1 MTNQFIKKTAIL
13 LLCFLSMVSVFSQKK
28 VSYPYQNKQLPV
40 EQRVKDLLSRMSLHD
55 KILQLQHIQDANS
68 IDTFKGESYGLMMN
82 TASTA
87 AEVTNLNIKI
97 QNYLLT
103 KTHFGIPIISCT
115 EAVHGTY
122 QGGATIY
129 PQAIAQGSTFNPD
142 LVVKMMNMIAKDLH
156 AMNIHQVL
164 APDLDIARELR
175 WGRVEETYGED
186 PFLNA
191 TMGIA
196 YVKTAANNNIICT
209 PKHFVAHGTPM
220 AGFNLASVSGGERD
234 LRSIYLYPFE
244 KVIKEAKPL
253 SLMNCYSSYDGVAVA
268 GSKYFMTNILRK
280 ELGFKGYVVSDWG
293 SVEMLKFFHHTAA
306 TNADAAIQAIEAGVD
321 LEAGSNC
328 YLALEKLVKEKKF
341 NVKYIDL
348 AVSRV
353 LYVKFASGL
362 FDHPLNNE
370 IDLATTIHSK
380 ESIELAK
387 EIADE
392 SIVLLSN
399 KHSILPLSP
408 KEYTSIAVI
417 GPNANQFQ
425 PGDYTWSRTTDH
437 GISALKGLQK
447 IVDNKI
453 IINYSKGCDAWS
465 QNKSGFTEAVEA
477 AKKSDVAIIV
487 VGTESGTFTDNTNAT
502 CGEGYDLSD
511 LKLPGVQ
518 EDLIKEIKSTGKP
531 IIVVLISGKPLAIPW
546 IKENADA
553 ILVQWYGGEQQGNA
567 LADVL
572 FGNVNPSGKLNVSF
586 PQSVGHLP
594 CYYNYK
600 PTDKGFYE
608 SPGSIDKPGR
618 DYVFSNSN
626 ALWSFGYG
634 LSYTSFQFIDAT
646 VNKEKV
652 KANDSITIDVKIK
665 NSGNADGK
673 EVIQLYVRD
682 MVSSVVTPIKQL
694 KAFKKIFL
702 KAGEEK
708 FIRLVLPISELALFN
723 QQMKR
728 VVEPGEFELQI
739 GAASDD
745 IKIRKSIFVI
755 Q

>member
-1 MTNQFIKKTAIL
+1 
-13 LLCFLSMVSVFSQKK
+13 
-28 VSYPYQNKQLPV
+28 
-40 EQRVKDLLSRMSLHD
+40 
-55 KILQLQHIQDANS
+55 
-68 IDTFKGESYGLMMN
+68 
-82 TASTA
+82 
-87 AEVTNLNIKI
+87 
-97 QNYLLT
+97 
-103 KTHFGIPIISCT
+103 
-115 EAVHGTY
+115 
-122 QGGATIY
+122 
-129 PQAIAQGSTFNPD
+129 
-142 LVVKMMNMIAKDLH
+142 MI
-156 AMNIHQVL
+156 
-164 APDLDIARELR
+164 
-175 WGRVEETYGED
+175 
-186 PFLNA
+186 
-191 TMGIA
+191 
-196 YVKTAANNNIICT
+196 C
-209 PKHFVAHGTPM
+209 
-220 AGFNLASVSGGERD
+220 
-234 LRSIYLYPFE
+234 
-244 KVIKEAKPL
+244 
-253 SLMNCYSSYDGVAVA
+253 SS
-268 GSKYFMTNILRK
+268 
-280 ELGFKGYVVSDWG
+280 
-293 SVEMLKFFHHTAA
+293 
-306 TNADAAIQAIEAGVD
+306 
-321 LEAGSNC
+321 
-328 YLALEKLVKEKKF
+328 
-341 NVKYIDL
+341 
-348 AVSRV
+348 
-353 LYVKFASGL
+353 
-362 FDHPLNNE
+362 
-370 IDLATTIHSK
+370 
-380 ESIELAK
+380 
-387 EIADE
+387 
-392 SIVLLSN
+392 
-399 KHSILPLSP
+399 
-408 KEYTSIAVI
+408 
-417 GPNANQFQ
+417 
-425 PGDYTWSRTTDH
+425 
-437 GISALKGLQK
+437 
-447 IVDNKI
+447 
-453 IINYSKGCDAWS
+453 
-465 QNKSGFTEAVEA
+465 TEAVEA

-487 VGTESGTFTDNTNAT
+487 VGTESSTFTDNTNAT

-553 ILVQWYGGEQQGNA
+553 VLVQWYGGEQQGNA

-682 MVSSVVTPIKQL
+682 VVSSVVTPIKQL